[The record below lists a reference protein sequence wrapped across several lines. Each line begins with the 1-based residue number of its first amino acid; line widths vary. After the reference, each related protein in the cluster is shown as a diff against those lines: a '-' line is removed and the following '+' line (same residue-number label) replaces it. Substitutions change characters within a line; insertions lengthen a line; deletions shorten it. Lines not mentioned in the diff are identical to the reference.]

1 MIKDFLLVISTII
14 NSKRSG
20 PKIDNLNQQICSRV
34 KTFYFLGELYRAV
47 PSGEEYDTTSMT
59 IADENSLRRPL
70 ELPDEVAKSQ
80 TAALEVLERALLRI
94 EDPKC
99 Q

>member
-1 MIKDFLLVISTII
+1 M
-14 NSKRSG
+14 
-20 PKIDNLNQQICSRV
+20 
-34 KTFYFLGELYRAV
+34 